1 MSSSEASSEEES
13 SKKSDEEGA
22 TPTSSVIREQKDD
35 EGQGR
40 SAFVSR
46 KTHRVKGQP
55 AKLDGTRRSA
65 KDCRGRRKLRYQY
78 LEDMVTHRERAIQS
92 LRRELETYKQYCA
105 ELDEGRVPESLLS
118 LLAMQNE
125 TS

>member
-1 MSSSEASSEEES
+1 MYVQ
-13 SKKSDEEGA
+13 
-22 TPTSSVIREQKDD
+22 SVIREQKDD

-92 LRRELETYKQYCA
+92 LRRELET
-105 ELDEGRVPESLLS
+105 VSLLVDVM
-118 LLAMQNE
+118 LLFRLFSALVMVVIIAGTESGYQE
-125 TS
+125 TENR